1 MTRRSAFDPLP
12 TCPFFCAGVH
22 DGSSDTVHSTLP
34 GGPFGD
40 YVVVGMTDGG
50 VPDVRLTDVPHPE
63 LIMTSDEARL
73 LSCQLWMGAG
83 LVDRYTF
90 PLDADRAERTLRR
103 YLEQRGVV
111 IE

>member
-1 MTRRSAFDPLP
+1 MTWRSAFEPLP
-12 TCPFFCAGVH
+12 NCPIFCAAVH
-22 DGSSDTVHSTLP
+22 DGTNDNIHNTLP
-34 GGPFGD
+34 GGVFGEF
-40 YVVVGMTDGG
+40 VVVNMADGG